1 MTDNEKVMAVQ
12 TLVGD
17 EQATS
22 DIITL
27 YLAVARD
34 AILNRLYPHGIPDT
48 EMLVPTRYEYT
59 QCKLAARYFLR
70 RGAEGEITHS
80 ENGIAR
86 TYASAD
92 DADILNEVLP
102 YAKVAG

>member
-1 MTDNEKVMAVQ
+1 MTDNEKVQAVQ
-12 TLVGD
+12 TLVSD

-22 DIITL
+22 DIVSL

-34 AILNRLYPHGIPDT
+34 AILNRLYPHGIPDDN
-48 EMLVPTRYEYT
+48 MLIPARYEYT

-86 TYASAD
+86 TYGTTD
-92 DADILNEVLP
+92 DGDILNEVLP